1 MKRSR
6 GSSRVGTHAV
16 LLSFAALTLL
26 PFVFM
31 VNNVF
36 RTNSE
41 YYHAFFSFPEAFT
54 QMVRLGADA
63 ACDAEGQVVITDA
76 SGEEST
82 VSPRAAFAH
91 YAEQSTRGIRRSWTV
106 IRPYMLNSFVVSLCT
121 AFGVA
126 VMGSATAYIL
136 ARQRFMGQR
145 AVFVFIISTMMFPGV
160 LTLVPSFLLVKN
172 MGLLNT
178 YWAMIL
184 PYIAG
189 GQVFAVFVFKS
200 FFEGLD
206 EDLFESARIDG
217 AGHVAIYWHIVLP
230 LSKPAFSVVL
240 IMNILG
246 TWNNFLWPFI
256 TNTEGKR
263 HVLASGL
270 YNLATSP
277 HASNFSTVYSAYAIS
292 SIPLLVLFVY
302 ATKPFIQG
310 MTSGALKA

>member
-1 MKRSR
+1 MSLTRR
-6 GSSRVGTHAV
+6 LFVHAI
-16 LLSFAALTLL
+16 LLGFAVLTLL

-31 VNNVF
+31 LNNVF

-41 YYHAFFSFPEAFT
+41 FYHSFFAPPRASRELLA
-54 QMVRLGADA
+54 LGWDA
-63 ACDAEGQVVITDA
+63 LRGRTGEVEIKDAEGTPR
-76 SGEEST
+76 T
-82 VSPRAAFAH
+82 VARGAAAAH
-91 YAEQSTRGIRRSWTV
+91 WWDQSTRGIRRAWTV
-106 IRPYMLNSFVVSLCT
+106 IRPYMLNSFIVSLST
-121 AFGVA
+121 ALGVA
-126 VMGSATAYIL
+126 LLGSATAYIL
-136 ARQRFMGQR
+136 ARYRFFGSKG
-145 AVFVFIISTMMFPGV
+145 VFVFIISTMMFPGV

-217 AGHVAIYWHIVLP
+217 AGHFAIYWHIVLP
-230 LSKPAFSVVL
+230 LSKPAFSVVV
-240 IMNILG
+240 IMNLLG

-256 TNTEGKR
+256 TNTEGKC

-270 YNLATSP
+270 YNLARSP
-277 HASNFSTVYSAYAIS
+277 HASNFSTLYAAYAVS

-310 MTSGALKA
+310 MSSGALKA

>member
-1 MKRSR
+1 MSPAKRLL
-6 GSSRVGTHAV
+6 VHVV
-16 LLSFAALTLL
+16 LVVFAMLTLL
-26 PFVFM
+26 PFAFM
-31 VNNVF
+31 LNNVF

-41 YYHAFFSFPEAFT
+41 FYHSFFSLPRAFRELA
-54 QMVRLGADA
+54 VLGTDA
-63 ACDAEGQVVITDA
+63 LRGRTEEVEIKDAEGQA
-76 SGEEST
+76 LT
-82 VSPRAAFAH
+82 VTRREAAAH
-91 YAEQSTRGIRRSWTV
+91 WWDQSTRGIRRSWVV
-106 IRPYMLNSFVVSLCT
+106 IRPYMLNSFIVSLTT

-126 VMGSATAYIL
+126 LIGSVTAYIL
-136 ARQRFMGQR
+136 ARYRFLGSKL
-145 AVFVFIISTMMFPGV
+145 VFVFIISTMMFPGV
-160 LTLVPSFLLVKN
+160 LTLVPSFLLVKK

-217 AGHVAIYWHIVLP
+217 AGHFRIYWNIVLP
-230 LSKPAFSVVL
+230 LSKPAFSVVV
-240 IMNILG
+240 IMNLLG

-256 TNTEGKR
+256 TNTEGKC

-270 YNLATSP
+270 YNLARSP
-277 HASNFSTVYSAYAIS
+277 HASNFSTVYAAYAVS
-292 SIPLLVLFVY
+292 SLPLLVLFVY

>member
-1 MKRSR
+1 VSPAKRLL
-6 GSSRVGTHAV
+6 VHVV
-16 LLSFAALTLL
+16 LVAFAMLTLL
-26 PFVFM
+26 PFAFM
-31 VNNVF
+31 LNNVF

-41 YYHAFFSFPEAFT
+41 FYHSFFSLPRAFDELAA
-54 QMVRLGADA
+54 LG
-63 ACDAEGQVVITDA
+63 TDA
-76 SGEEST
+76 LRGRTGEVEIKDTEGNVMT
-82 VSPRAAFAH
+82 VTRSEAAAH
-91 YAEQSTRGIRRSWTV
+91 WWDQATRGIRRSWVV
-106 IRPYMLNSFVVSLCT
+106 IRPYMLNSFIVSLTT

-126 VMGSATAYIL
+126 LIGSVTAYIL
-136 ARQRFMGQR
+136 ARYRFLGSKV
-145 AVFVFIISTMMFPGV
+145 VFVFIISTMMFPGV
-160 LTLVPSFLLVKN
+160 LTLVPSFLLVKK

-189 GQVFAVFVFKS
+189 GQVFAIFVFKS

-217 AGHVAIYWHIVLP
+217 AGHFRIYWNIVLP
-230 LSKPAFSVVL
+230 LSKPAFSVVV
-240 IMNILG
+240 IMNLLG

-256 TNTEGKR
+256 TNTEGKC

-270 YNLATSP
+270 YNLARSP
-277 HASNFSTVYSAYAIS
+277 HASNFNTVYAAYAVS
-292 SIPLLVLFVY
+292 SLPLLVLFIY

>member
-1 MKRSR
+1 MSPAKRLL
-6 GSSRVGTHAV
+6 VHVV
-16 LLSFAALTLL
+16 LLAFAMLTLL
-26 PFVFM
+26 PFAFM
-31 VNNVF
+31 LNNVF

-41 YYHAFFSFPEAFT
+41 FYHSFFSLPRSFRELAA
-54 QMVRLGADA
+54 LGTDA
-63 ACDAEGQVVITDA
+63 LRGRSGEVEIKDAEGQVLTVTR
-76 SGEEST
+76 GEA
-82 VSPRAAFAH
+82 VAH
-91 YAEQSTRGIRRSWTV
+91 WWDQATRGIRRSWVV
-106 IRPYMLNSFVVSLCT
+106 IRPYMLNSFIVSLTT

-126 VMGSATAYIL
+126 LIGSVTAYIL
-136 ARQRFMGQR
+136 ARYRFVGSKL
-145 AVFVFIISTMMFPGV
+145 VFVFIISTMMFPGV
-160 LTLVPSFLLVKN
+160 LTLVPSFLLVKK

-189 GQVFAVFVFKS
+189 GQVFAIFVFKS

-217 AGHVAIYWHIVLP
+217 AGHVGIYWHLVLP
-230 LSKPAFSVVL
+230 LSKPAFSVVV
-240 IMNILG
+240 IMNLLG

-256 TNTEGKR
+256 TNTEGKC

-270 YNLATSP
+270 YNLARSP
-277 HASNFSTVYSAYAIS
+277 HASNFSTVYAAYAVS
-292 SIPLLVLFVY
+292 SLPLLVLFVY